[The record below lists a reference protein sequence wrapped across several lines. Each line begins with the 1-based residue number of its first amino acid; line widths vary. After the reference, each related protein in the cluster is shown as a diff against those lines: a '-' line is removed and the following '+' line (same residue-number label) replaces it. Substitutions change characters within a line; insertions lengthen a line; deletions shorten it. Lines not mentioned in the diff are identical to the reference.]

1 MRNEPTAISSED
13 ILFRT
18 SKLKEWNEDFLKQI
32 EETDREFIKTQKR
45 RMATEAFD
53 NLKHILRNPDIISL
67 DSEEVKILKKA
78 QDILSSV
85 CD

>member
-13 ILFRT
+13 ILLGT
-18 SKLKEWNEDFLKQI
+18 SNLKEWNEDFLKQI
-32 EETDREFIKTQKR
+32 EETDREFITTQKR

>member
-1 MRNEPTAISSED
+1 MKNEPTSITSED
-13 ILFRT
+13 ILFGT
-18 SKLKEWNEDFLKQI
+18 PNLKAWSNDFFRQM
-32 EETDREFIKTQKR
+32 EEAEQEFIKTQKR

-53 NLKHILRNPDIISL
+53 HLKHILKNPDLIKL
-67 DSEEVKILKKA
+67 DSEEVEILKKA